1 MCLVSA
7 AEKLVFCC
15 RLCGGTDGEEQG
27 DGEVQA
33 WDTLDGILEIFAA
46 DDECL
51 K

>member
-1 MCLVSA
+1 MLLKSSVCPGSLWWD
-7 AEKLVFCC
+7 
-15 RLCGGTDGEEQG
+15 RHREQQG
-27 DGEVQA
+27 CSEVQA

>member
-1 MCLVSA
+1 MLLKSEVCHGS
-7 AEKLVFCC
+7 
-15 RLCGGTDGEEQG
+15 LCGGTAREQWG
-27 DGEVQA
+27 YSEVQA